1 MKTYNIDKIR
11 NVALI
16 GHASCGKTTLTES
29 LLFATKVTNRMGKIE
44 DGKFIDSISEYDV
57 VENYDM
63 LFANLEAGKELAVMI
78 NEAEDVKVK
87 RFKNPFIK

>member
-1 MKTYNIDKIR
+1 MKNKVKVSIVKVIPGIETNYGVEGVR
-11 NVALI
+11 NSV
-16 GHASCGKTTLTES
+16 
-29 LLFATKVTNRMGKIE
+29 GKIE

-87 RFKNPFIK
+87 RFKNPFSK